1 VLREPTQQA
10 VRSAPALLSH
20 QCHLSSI
27 TESMMAVRS
36 AHRCHPS
43 ADCKD
48 DGDVIDGWQVAL
60 MGDGMLLMGRWSPL
74 LHGLTGLNYWCYS
87 LCHIAP
93 CSTHMLSSSVSNHI
107 CFLLLLLSL

>member
-48 DGDVIDGWQVAL
+48 DGDVIDG
-60 MGDGMLLMGRWSPL
+60 
-74 LHGLTGLNYWCYS
+74 
-87 LCHIAP
+87 
-93 CSTHMLSSSVSNHI
+93 
-107 CFLLLLLSL
+107 